1 MFSKQWTKIIILLFL
16 VMLVPLIFDSFG
28 NDIYEGAGPTS
39 GGGGGATAKGAGG
52 VGMKA
57 AVAKAEE
64 DAKKAKAALD
74 KALADKANAKAGTAP
89 VAKGNEA
96 TEETEEDSE
105 FAELF
110 TVNNNNKNDNLTYAY
125 AYDIEPFFEGA
136 TSKKKPVCKII
147 ARLDKN
153 KNNSAKLTKFIGKL
167 TKWSDKNCK

>member
-16 VMLVPLIFDSFG
+16 VMLLPLIFDSFG
-28 NDIYEGAGPTS
+28 NDIYEGAGPKS

-74 KALADKANAKAGTAP
+74 KALADKAKAKAGTAP
-89 VAKGNEA
+89 AAKGNEA
-96 TEETEEDSE
+96 AEETEEDSE
-105 FAELF
+105 FSELF
-110 TVNNNNKNDNLTYAY
+110 TVNNKNDSLTYAY

-136 TSKKKPVCKII
+136 ANKKKPVCKIFS
-147 ARLDKN
+147 RLDK
-153 KNNSAKLTKFIGKL
+153 KKGDSAKLTKYIGKL
-167 TKWSDKNCK
+167 TKWSDNNCK